1 MQATSL
7 HGLIAPR
14 TVCLEENVAT
24 LGTKFKQTGRRELL
38 KAEDA
43 DNDDEDDG
51 QCTGGYADDGQCA
64 GS

>member
-7 HGLIAPR
+7 HGLIAPH

-51 QCTGGYADDGQCA
+51 QCTGN
-64 GS
+64 